1 MYGHANLIL
10 HLLILLFQPAE
21 ISAKTVFGIVLGSWD
36 LKTCNN
42 HLVSFI
48 DRARVLAEAY
58 EIKGSLPS
66 TL

>member
-1 MYGHANLIL
+1 MELIL
-10 HLLILLFQPAE
+10 YFQPAE
-21 ISAKTVFGIVLGSWD
+21 VIAKDIFGIVLGSWD

-42 HLVSFI
+42 HLVAFI